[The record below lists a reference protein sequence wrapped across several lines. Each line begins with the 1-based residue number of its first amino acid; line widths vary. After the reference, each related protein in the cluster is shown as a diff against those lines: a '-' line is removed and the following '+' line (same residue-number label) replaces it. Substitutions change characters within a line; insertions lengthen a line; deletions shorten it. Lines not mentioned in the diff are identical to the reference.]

1 MLGFWVITALCAGAL
16 VVLQAVTCAVA
27 LRAGRFRIV
36 DQVWGPGL
44 AGVAVLSGILGSGDP
59 ARRIILGL
67 LVTLWGVRLGAHI
80 ARRSR
85 GAPEDARYAEL
96 VSGSSILVACLKVF
110 GVQAAAQWFISL
122 PIQVAA
128 TSGPPSVTG
137 LPLVALGTVLMLA
150 GLVIET
156 TADRQLV
163 HFKADPA
170 HRGRI
175 MDRGL
180 WAWSRHPNY
189 FGDATVWVGVFLLAA
204 AAWPGPLTIASPAAM
219 VWFLVVATG
228 ARRLERHLADRP
240 VYRDYQQRT
249 SFFVLRPPHP
259 RRARCHAPGSLGDT
273 EGQ

>member
-1 MLGFWVITALCAGAL
+1 MLDFGGITALCAGAL

-27 LRAGRFRIV
+27 LRARRFRLV

-44 AGVAVLSGILGSGDP
+44 AGVAVLSGVLGSGDP
-59 ARRIILGL
+59 TRRIILGL
-67 LVTLWGVRLGAHI
+67 LITMWGVRLSAHI

-85 GAPEDARYAEL
+85 GAPEDPRYAEL
-96 VSGSSILVACLKVF
+96 VAGHSIPVAGLKVF
-110 GVQAAAQWFISL
+110 GLQAAAQWFISL

-128 TSGPPSVTG
+128 TSGPPSVPG
-137 LPLVALGTVLMLA
+137 LPLVALGTVLILT

-156 TADRQLV
+156 AADRQLA
-163 HFKADPA
+163 HFTADPA
-170 HRGRI
+170 HHGRL

-189 FGDATVWVGVFLLAA
+189 FGDATVWVGVFLVAA
-204 AAWPGPLTIASPAAM
+204 AAWPGPLTVVSPAAM

-240 VYRDYQQRT
+240 GYRDYQQRT
-249 SFFVLRPPHP
+249 SFFLPRPPRHT
-259 RRARCHAPGSLGDT
+259 PGRGATSTRQSRGD
-273 EGQ
+273 